1 MLDVNLKL
9 FSYKNLFDH
18 FVELD
23 RNSRLPS
30 RILING
36 QSGIGKS
43 TFAFHFINYL
53 LSKKEEAKYD
63 LEKNEINCESNCFN
77 LVNKLSHPNFFY
89 ISKNKEKKNIEI
101 DQIREIIKF
110 TNQSSFNNKSRFI
123 ILDDVEF
130 LNINSSNALLKNLE
144 EPNENVFF
152 ILIFNSEKF
161 LIDTIKSRCIE
172 FKLSLSN
179 ENTRLIVN
187 NYFNENI
194 YEQINSNLI
203 NYYSTPF
210 FLISLINYMNEF
222 ELSVSETTVDD
233 LLVNLINNK
242 HYIKQEFIRDN
253 LNMIIELFFYKH
265 INITKKLSYKV
276 KEYYYSKL
284 SNVKKFNLDY
294 ETFFLEFKDKLLSE

>member
-1 MLDVNLKL
+1 MSEYKL
-9 FSYKNLFDH
+9 IGHDPFLET
-18 FVELD
+18 FVTLYE
-23 RNSRLPS
+23 NNKLPNK
-30 RILING
+30 ILLSG
-36 QSGIGKS
+36 MKGIGKS
-43 TFAFHFINYL
+43 LFT
-53 LSKKEEAKYD
+53 
-63 LEKNEINCESNCFN
+63 EKFLVKIFNSNN
-77 LVNKLSHPNFFY
+77 DYELIKNQSHPN
-89 ISKNKEKKNIEI
+89 ILNIKKNNDKKNIEI
-101 DQIREIIKF
+101 DQIRSIIKF

-123 ILDDVEF
+123 IIDDAEF

-152 ILIFNSEKF
+152 ILIFNSEEF

-172 FKLSLSN
+172 FKLNISN
-179 ENTRLIVN
+179 ENTKLIIN
-187 NYFNENI
+187 TYFNEDI
-194 YEQINSNLI
+194 YDKINPNLV
-203 NYYSTPF
+203 NYYSTPY
-210 FLISLINYMNEF
+210 FLISLINYMNEY

-242 HYIKQEFIRDN
+242 HYIKQEFIKNN

-265 INITKKLSYKV
+265 INTTKKLSYKV

>member
-1 MLDVNLKL
+1 MSDYKL
-9 FSYKNLFDH
+9 IGHETYLEK
-18 FVELD
+18 FVTLYENNELP
-23 RNSRLPS
+23 NK
-30 RILING
+30 ILLSG
-36 QSGIGKS
+36 KKGIGKS
-43 TFAFHFINYL
+43 L
-53 LSKKEEAKYD
+53 LT
-63 LEKNEINCESNCFN
+63 EKFLHKIFNSNN
-77 LVNKLSHPNFFY
+77 DYELIKNKSHPNVLN
-89 ISKNKEKKNIEI
+89 INKNNENKNIEI

-130 LNINSSNALLKNLE
+130 LNINASNALLKNLE

-152 ILIFNSEKF
+152 ILIYNSEMF

-172 FKLSLSN
+172 FKLSISN
-179 ENTRLIVN
+179 ENTRIIIN

-194 YEQINSNLI
+194 YDQINSNLI
-203 NYYSTPF
+203 NYYSTPY
-210 FLISLINYMNEF
+210 FLISLVNYMNEYK
-222 ELSVSETTVDD
+222 LSVSETTIDD
-233 LLVNLINNK
+233 LLGNIINNK
-242 HYIKQEFIRDN
+242 HYIKQEFIKNN

-265 INITKKLSYKV
+265 INTSKKLSYKV

>member
-1 MLDVNLKL
+1 MLSNNLSNL
-9 FSYKNLFDH
+9 NLFVH
-18 FVELD
+18 
-23 RNSRLPS
+23 
-30 RILING
+30 
-36 QSGIGKS
+36 KY
-43 TFAFHFINYL
+43 FHY
-53 LSKKEEAKYD
+53 
-63 LEKNEINCESNCFN
+63 
-77 LVNKLSHPNFFY
+77 
-89 ISKNKEKKNIEI
+89 
-101 DQIREIIKF
+101 
-110 TNQSSFNNKSRFI
+110 
-123 ILDDVEF
+123 
-130 LNINSSNALLKNLE
+130 
-144 EPNENVFF
+144 
-152 ILIFNSEKF
+152 
-161 LIDTIKSRCIE
+161 
-172 FKLSLSN
+172 
-179 ENTRLIVN
+179 
-187 NYFNENI
+187 NENI

-265 INITKKLSYKV
+265 INTTKKLSYKV